1 MNSAFSQLRRWI
13 VFAGASAAASVS
25 AFGAIERRAAP
36 VPADLRNPFAPPGR
50 VVEVPKP
57 VLSPLERA
65 LLSVRTWRVE
75 GYVRHRGSPGR
86 SSAVIE
92 GRLFL
97 VDVAV
102 SAAEMDV
109 EARVCLKALTAS
121 GAELE
126 VSAAGETALVTLPLL
141 SQ

>member
-1 MNSAFSQLRRWI
+1 MKFFLSPFRFGLL
-13 VFAGASAAASVS
+13 FAGASAVASVT
-25 AFGAIERRAAP
+25 AFGAIERRAAL

-50 VVEVPKP
+50 VIEAPKP

-65 LLSVRTWRVE
+65 LVAVRAWRVD
-75 GYVRHRGSPGR
+75 GYVSHRGFPSR

-92 GRLFL
+92 GRMLL

-102 SAAEMDV
+102 PPGEMDV
-109 EARVCLKALTAS
+109 DARVCLKALTPR

-126 VSAAGETALVTLPLL
+126 VSVAGETAMVTLPLL